1 MFEENCDEFVLIK
14 SGAHIFISIDFSKDG
29 TAKEY
34 WEVYDD
40 CEPIRSY
47 EVKSEDVIYG
57 AKWTDNGLTYIA
69 KMNSKR
75 KFELI

>member
-1 MFEENCDEFVLIK
+1 MFEENCDVFVLIE

-29 TAKEY
+29 TAREY
-34 WEVYDD
+34 WGVYDD
-40 CEPIRSY
+40 EPIRSY
-47 EVKSEDVIYG
+47 EVKPEDVIYG